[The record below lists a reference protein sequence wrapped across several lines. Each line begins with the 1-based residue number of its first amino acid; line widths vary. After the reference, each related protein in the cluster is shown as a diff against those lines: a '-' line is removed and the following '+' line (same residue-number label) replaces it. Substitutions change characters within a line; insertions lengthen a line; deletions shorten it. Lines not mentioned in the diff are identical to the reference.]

1 MNESEFRDWARRAQG
16 TFDERL
22 RRVEEK
28 VGEIAAAAAGPH
40 VGGELAV
47 APKEMASELME
58 AVRVGGIRGLAIV
71 YLGPNGPVDGWAYTG
86 DEDIRYAL
94 YGAVCFLA
102 DKVLH
107 PGMEGPALY
116 EAAGAA
122 SGETDE
128 GRPEAREPVRAS
140 APAGGA

>member
-1 MNESEFRDWARRAQG
+1 MQESEFRDWARRAQG
-16 TFDERL
+16 SFDERL
-22 RRVEEK
+22 KVLEGK
-28 VGEIAAAAAGPH
+28 VGAIAAASVGPR

-47 APKEMASELME
+47 APKDMASGLME

-86 DEDIRYAL
+86 DEDVRYAL

-107 PGMEGPALY
+107 PGSEGPALY
-116 EAAGAA
+116 GA
-122 SGETDE
+122 
-128 GRPEAREPVRAS
+128 
-140 APAGGA
+140 AGGA

>member
-1 MNESEFRDWARRAQG
+1 
-16 TFDERL
+16 
-22 RRVEEK
+22 
-28 VGEIAAAAAGPH
+28 
-40 VGGELAV
+40 
-47 APKEMASELME
+47 MASELME

-86 DEDIRYAL
+86 DEDVRYAL

-107 PGMEGPALY
+107 PGSEGPALY
-116 EAAGAA
+116 EASEGIGSSAAGAA

-128 GRPEAREPVRAS
+128 GRPEAREVEAS
-140 APAGGA
+140 APAGGV

>member
-1 MNESEFRDWARRAQG
+1 VQESEFRDWARRAQG
-16 TFDERL
+16 NFDERL
-22 RRVEEK
+22 RGLEAK
-28 VGEIAAAAAGPH
+28 VGEMAAAAAGPH

-58 AVRVGGIRGLAIV
+58 AVRVGGLRGLAIV

-86 DEDIRYAL
+86 DEDVRLAL

-107 PGMEGPALY
+107 PGKEGPALY
-116 EAAGAA
+116 EAAAGAA
-122 SGETDE
+122 SGRTDE
-128 GRPEAREPVRAS
+128 ESSEAREVAAS
-140 APAGGA
+140 APAGG